1 MAIDKTGTITKN
13 ELVVRELYVRGQH
26 FRVTGVGYQ
35 PEGRVLL
42 NDRPVQQEKWPELD
56 RIAQAAAFT
65 GSARLAYL
73 EEEDRWRVAGDPT
86 EAALQVVA
94 RKLGFPREKILKEK
108 SIIQRIP
115 FDYQAKYQAVIFE
128 ENQVNNLVVVGAPE
142 VVLSFCSGWRQ
153 GQQRLSLTAE
163 RRQELIQAFQLMAE
177 DGLRVLAFAEKEVTG
192 SLVPSKMP
200 RLDFLGFCGMRDAMR
215 PEAARAVR
223 KLQAAGIKV
232 AMITGDYEA
241 AARAV
246 AREANIFLEGDQILS
261 GSELDQISNEE
272 LEMKLNRVSVFA
284 RVTPEHKLRI
294 VRAYR
299 RRKEIIAMT
308 GDGVND
314 APSLIAADLGVA
326 MGQLGTEVAKEA
338 ADIILLDDNLESIVT
353 AVKEGR
359 SIYRAIKRVILY
371 LFGTSVGELLLI
383 ATAFMMRLPL
393 PLIAA
398 QIIWLNL
405 VTDGFLDV
413 ALAFEPQESNLLKH
427 RPQRKKQKLFDSLMG
442 LRIILMSIPMVIG
455 TVWVFNQYHEF
466 DLVKAR
472 TMALITMAAFQWFN
486 AWNCRSQTQSVFRM
500 NPFSN
505 RFLIGALTL
514 VVLLQVL
521 VIYHPGM
528 QLVFRTTALTV
539 NEWLLAISLAATV
552 LIGEEMR
559 KFIAA
564 QMKKIRERRWA

>member
-1 MAIDKTGTITKN
+1 
-13 ELVVRELYVRGQH
+13 
-26 FRVTGVGYQ
+26 
-35 PEGRVLL
+35 
-42 NDRPVQQEKWPELD
+42 
-56 RIAQAAAFT
+56 
-65 GSARLAYL
+65 
-73 EEEDRWRVAGDPT
+73 
-86 EAALQVVA
+86 
-94 RKLGFPREKILKEK
+94 
-108 SIIQRIP
+108 
-115 FDYQAKYQAVIFE
+115 
-128 ENQVNNLVVVGAPE
+128 
-142 VVLSFCSGWRQ
+142 
-153 GQQRLSLTAE
+153 
-163 RRQELIQAFQLMAE
+163 
-177 DGLRVLAFAEKEVTG
+177 
-192 SLVPSKMP
+192 
-200 RLDFLGFCGMRDAMR
+200 
-215 PEAARAVR
+215 
-223 KLQAAGIKV
+223 
-232 AMITGDYEA
+232 
-241 AARAV
+241 
-246 AREANIFLEGDQILS
+246 
-261 GSELDQISNEE
+261 
-272 LEMKLNRVSVFA
+272 
-284 RVTPEHKLRI
+284 
-294 VRAYR
+294 
-299 RRKEIIAMT
+299 
-308 GDGVND
+308 
-314 APSLIAADLGVA
+314 
-326 MGQLGTEVAKEA
+326 
-338 ADIILLDDNLESIVT
+338 
-353 AVKEGR
+353 
-359 SIYRAIKRVILY
+359 
-371 LFGTSVGELLLI
+371 
-383 ATAFMMRLPL
+383 MMRLPL